1 MIDARPAPPRRKG
14 RAIAGLAVAA
24 LAVGMGLYALSPR
37 GDRAGACSLSAAKI
51 AALRP
56 LAKGQVAAFDV
67 AATPAKAPDLLFK
80 DSAGAD
86 AKLSRFSGRTV
97 LLNLWATWCVPC
109 RKELPALDALQ
120 KAAGSKSF
128 EVVALNL
135 DTTRTERVQAFL
147 KEAKIESLAFYADPT
162 ADALQSMK
170 AVGQVAGLP
179 TTFLIGPDG
188 CVEGQLSGPAEW
200 ASADAKALIA
210 AAL

>member
-1 MIDARPAPPRRKG
+1 APRRE
-14 RAIAGLAVAA
+14 
-24 LAVGMGLYALSPR
+24 S
-37 GDRAGACSLSAAKI
+37 AGACPLSAARTK
-51 AALRP
+51 ALAP

-67 AATPAKAPDLLFK
+67 AAAPAKAPDLTFK
-80 DSAGAD
+80 DAGGGD
-86 AKLSRFSGRTV
+86 VKLSSFAGRTV

-135 DTTRTERVQAFL
+135 DTTRLERIKPFL
-147 KEAKIESLAFYADPT
+147 ASIKIESLAYYADPT

-170 AVGQVAGLP
+170 AVGSLPGLP

-200 ASADAKALIA
+200 ASPDARALIA